1 MAASMNPGLG
11 RTHNRL
17 MTTDTSS
24 AAVRVHDRIM
34 GSLFVASGVLF
45 VLGVLNPAIVG
56 SWGDGP
62 AESLAVA
69 AAHKTAWYVT
79 TWLITL
85 SVVAGIAAVTMLARS
100 LRTELARVGLALYLA
115 GAALVLASMTFEL
128 TVTSSQIGVPVAPDW
143 YFGIQHWSDGLA
155 TAFFALLAP
164 AAMACLGVEMVRTR
178 RMPGW
183 TGIVFLV
190 AAVLLFG
197 QYAAFL
203 GALPFPQFLAFAAL
217 GGALL
222 ARRRRPAGAVLDGDS
237 DGDPADAA
245 GVLGR
250 AEDQGV
256 GPGGDPERFG
266 DLIEQ

>member
-1 MAASMNPGLG
+1 MN
-11 RTHNRL
+11 
-17 MTTDTSS
+17 TSTALTS
-24 AAVRVHDRIM
+24 ARDRVM
-34 GSLFVASGVLF
+34 GSLFLASGVTF
-45 VLGVLNPAIVG
+45 VLGVVNPAVIG
-56 SWGDGP
+56 SWGDSP
-62 AESLAVA
+62 DQALATAVG
-69 AAHKTAWYVT
+69 HKAAWYAS

-85 SVVAGIAAVTMLARS
+85 SVVAGLAAVTMLARS
-100 LRTELARVGLALYLA
+100 VRTDLARVGLVLYLA
-115 GAALVLASMTFEL
+115 GAALLLASMTFEL

-143 YFGIQHWSDGLA
+143 YFGIEKWADGLA

-164 AAMACLGVEMVRTR
+164 AAMACLGVEMIRTR
-178 RMPGW
+178 RTPAW
-183 TGIVFLV
+183 TGVVFGV
-190 AAVLLFG
+190 AAVVLFG

-217 GGALL
+217 GAALL
-222 ARRRRPAGAVLDGDS
+222 ARRRRKAGTGTGAGLDGDP

>member
-1 MAASMNPGLG
+1 
-11 RTHNRL
+11 
-17 MTTDTSS
+17 
-24 AAVRVHDRIM
+24 M
-34 GSLFVASGVLF
+34 GSLFLTSGVLF
-45 VLGVLNPAIVG
+45 VLGVLNPAVIG
-56 SWGDGP
+56 SWGDSP
-62 AESLAVA
+62 AASLAA
-69 AAHKTAWYVT
+69 AAGHKAAWYVT

-85 SVVAGIAAVTMLARS
+85 SVVAGIAAMTMLARS

-115 GAALVLASMTFEL
+115 GAGLVLASMTFEL

-143 YFGIQHWSDGLA
+143 YFGIQRWSDGLA

-164 AAMACLGVEMVRTR
+164 AAMACLGLEMVRTR
-178 RMPGW
+178 RTPAW
-183 TGIVFLV
+183 TGVVFLV
-190 AAVLLFG
+190 AAALLFG

-217 GGALL
+217 GLALL
-222 ARRRRPAGAVLDGDS
+222 ARRRRPAGTEAEAGSALDGDP

-250 AEDQGV
+250 AEDQRV

-266 DLIEQ
+266 DLIEE

>member
-1 MAASMNPGLG
+1 
-11 RTHNRL
+11 
-17 MTTDTSS
+17 
-24 AAVRVHDRIM
+24 M
-34 GSLFVASGVLF
+34 GSLFLASGVLF
-45 VLGVLNPAIVG
+45 VLGVVNPAVIG
-56 SWGDGP
+56 SWGDAP
-62 AESLAVA
+62 AASLAVA
-69 AAHKTAWYVT
+69 AGHKTAWYVT

-100 LRTELARVGLALYLA
+100 LRTDLARVGLALYLA
-115 GAALVLASMTFEL
+115 GAALLLASMTFEL
-128 TVTSSQIGVPVAPDW
+128 TVTSSQIGIPVAPDW
-143 YFGIQHWSDGLA
+143 YFGIEKWSDGLA

-164 AAMACLGVEMVRTR
+164 AAMACLGAEMVRTR
-178 RMPGW
+178 RMPAW

-217 GGALL
+217 GAALL
-222 ARRRRPAGAVLDGDS
+222 GRRRRPAETGAALDGDP

-250 AEDQGV
+250 AEHQGV

>member
-1 MAASMNPGLG
+1 
-11 RTHNRL
+11 
-17 MTTDTSS
+17 MTTQSSS
-24 AAVRVHDRIM
+24 AAVRARDRIM
-34 GSLFVASGVLF
+34 GSLFVVSGVLF
-45 VLGVLNPAIVG
+45 VLGVLNPAVIG
-56 SWGDGP
+56 SWGDSAGQ
-62 AESLAVA
+62 ALA
-69 AAHKTAWYVT
+69 AASGHKAAWYAS

-85 SVVAGIAAVTMLARS
+85 SVVAGLMAVTMLARS
-100 LRTELARVGLALYLA
+100 LRTGLAQAGLVLYLA
-115 GAALVLASMTFEL
+115 GAALLLASMTFEL

-143 YFGIQHWSDGLA
+143 YFGIERWSGGLA

-178 RMPGW
+178 RVPAW
-183 TGIVFLV
+183 TGVVFLV

-217 GGALL
+217 GAALL
-222 ARRRRPAGAVLDGDS
+222 TRRRPPAGTALHGDP
-237 DGDPADAA
+237 DGDPDDAA

>member
-1 MAASMNPGLG
+1 MN
-11 RTHNRL
+11 
-17 MTTDTSS
+17 TST
-24 AAVRVHDRIM
+24 ALTPARDRVM
-34 GSLFVASGVLF
+34 GSLFLASGVTF
-45 VLGVLNPAIVG
+45 VLGVVNPAVIG
-56 SWGDGP
+56 SWGDPPGQ
-62 AESLAVA
+62 ALA
-69 AAHKTAWYVT
+69 AAFGHKAAWYAS
-79 TWLITL
+79 TWLITV
-85 SVVAGIAAVTMLARS
+85 SVVAGVAAVTMLART
-100 LRTELARVGLALYLA
+100 LRTDLARIGQALYLA
-115 GAALVLASMTFEL
+115 GAALLLASMTFEL

-143 YFGIQHWSDGLA
+143 YFGIEKWADGLA

-164 AAMACLGVEMVRTR
+164 AAMACLGVEMIRTR
-178 RMPGW
+178 RTPAW
-183 TGIVFLV
+183 TGVVFGV

-217 GGALL
+217 GAALL
-222 ARRRRPAGAVLDGDS
+222 ARRRKAGTGVGTGAEAGAGAALNGDP

>member
-1 MAASMNPGLG
+1 
-11 RTHNRL
+11 
-17 MTTDTSS
+17 MTRDSSS
-24 AAVRVHDRIM
+24 ATRSAARRRDRIT
-34 GSLFVASGVLF
+34 GSLFLTSGILF
-45 VLGVLNPAIVG
+45 VLGVLNPAVIG
-56 SWGDGP
+56 SWGDSPGQ
-62 AESLAVA
+62 ALASA
-69 AAHKTAWYVT
+69 SGHKAAWYAS

-100 LRTELARVGLALYLA
+100 LRTDLARVGLALYLA

-143 YFGIQHWSDGLA
+143 YFGIEQWSDGLA

-178 RMPGW
+178 RLPAW

-197 QYAAFL
+197 QYEAFL
-203 GALPFPQFLAFAAL
+203 GALPFPQFLAFAVL
-217 GGALL
+217 GAALL
-222 ARRRRPAGAVLDGDS
+222 TRRRRPAETEAVLDGDP
-237 DGDPADAA
+237 DGDPADTA

>member
-1 MAASMNPGLG
+1 
-11 RTHNRL
+11 
-17 MTTDTSS
+17 
-24 AAVRVHDRIM
+24 VI
-34 GSLFVASGVLF
+34 
-45 VLGVLNPAIVG
+45 G
-56 SWGDGP
+56 SWGDPPGQ
-62 AESLAVA
+62 ALA
-69 AAHKTAWYVT
+69 AAFGHKAAWYAS
-79 TWLITL
+79 TWLITV
-85 SVVAGIAAVTMLARS
+85 SVVAGVAGVTMLART
-100 LRTELARVGLALYLA
+100 LRTDLARVGQALYLA
-115 GAALVLASMTFEL
+115 GAALLLASMTFEL

-143 YFGIQHWSDGLA
+143 YFGIEKWADGLA

-164 AAMACLGVEMVRTR
+164 AAMACLGVEMIRTR
-178 RMPGW
+178 RTPAW
-183 TGIVFLV
+183 TGVVFLV

-222 ARRRRPAGAVLDGDS
+222 ARRRRKAGTGAGAGAGDALDGDP
-237 DGDPADAA
+237 DGDPDDAA

>member
-1 MAASMNPGLG
+1 MN
-11 RTHNRL
+11 
-17 MTTDTSS
+17 TST
-24 AAVRVHDRIM
+24 ALTPARDRVM
-34 GSLFVASGVLF
+34 GSLFLASGVTF
-45 VLGVLNPAIVG
+45 VLGVVNPAVIG
-56 SWGDGP
+56 SWGDSP
-62 AESLAVA
+62 DQVLATAVGHKA
-69 AAHKTAWYVT
+69 AWCASA
-79 TWLITL
+79 WLITL
-85 SVVAGIAAVTMLARS
+85 SVVAGVAGVTMLART
-100 LRTELARVGLALYLA
+100 LRTDLARVGQALYLA
-115 GAALVLASMTFEL
+115 GAALLLASMTFEL

-143 YFGIQHWSDGLA
+143 YFGIEKWADGLA

-164 AAMACLGVEMVRTR
+164 AAMACLGVEMIRTR
-178 RMPGW
+178 RPPAW
-183 TGIVFLV
+183 TGVVFGV

-217 GGALL
+217 GAALL
-222 ARRRRPAGAVLDGDS
+222 ARRRRKAGTGAGTGAEAGAALNGDP

-250 AEDQGV
+250 AQDQGV

>member
-1 MAASMNPGLG
+1 
-11 RTHNRL
+11 
-17 MTTDTSS
+17 
-24 AAVRVHDRIM
+24 M
-34 GSLFVASGVLF
+34 GSLFVLSGVLF
-45 VLGVLNPAIVG
+45 LLGVLNPAVIG
-56 SWGDGP
+56 SWGDSP
-62 AESLAVA
+62 EQALASA
-69 AAHKTAWYVT
+69 FGHKAAWYAS

-85 SVVAGIAAVTMLARS
+85 SVVAGLMAVTMLARS
-100 LRTELARVGLALYLA
+100 LRTDLARAGLVLYLA

-143 YFGIQHWSDGLA
+143 YFGIEQWSDGLA

-178 RMPGW
+178 RVPAW

-197 QYAAFL
+197 QYATFR

-217 GGALL
+217 GAALL
-222 ARRRRPAGAVLDGDS
+222 ARRRRPAETEAGAEAGTGAGLDGDA

-245 GVLGR
+245 GMLGR
-250 AEDQGV
+250 AHDQGV
-256 GPGGDPERFG
+256 GPGSDPERFG

>member
-1 MAASMNPGLG
+1 
-11 RTHNRL
+11 
-17 MTTDTSS
+17 
-24 AAVRVHDRIM
+24 M
-34 GSLFVASGVLF
+34 GSLFLASGVLF
-45 VLGVLNPAIVG
+45 VLGVVNPAVIG
-56 SWGDGP
+56 SWGDSP
-62 AESLAVA
+62 AASLAVA
-69 AAHKTAWYVT
+69 AGHKAAWYVT

-100 LRTELARVGLALYLA
+100 LRTDLARVGLALYLA
-115 GAALVLASMTFEL
+115 GAALLLASMTFEL
-128 TVTSSQIGVPVAPDW
+128 TVTSSQVGVPVAPDW
-143 YFGIQHWSDGLA
+143 YFGIEKWSDGLA

-164 AAMACLGVEMVRTR
+164 AAMACLGAEMVRTR
-178 RMPGW
+178 RMPAW

-217 GGALL
+217 GAALL
-222 ARRRRPAGAVLDGDS
+222 GRRRRPTGAETGAETGAGAGAALDGDP

>member
-1 MAASMNPGLG
+1 M
-11 RTHNRL
+11 H
-17 MTTDTSS
+17 TST
-24 AAVRVHDRIM
+24 APTPARDRVM
-34 GSLFVASGVLF
+34 GSLFLASGVTF
-45 VLGVLNPAIVG
+45 VLGVVNPAVIG
-56 SWGDGP
+56 SWGDSP
-62 AESLAVA
+62 AQALATAVG
-69 AAHKTAWYVT
+69 HKAAWYAS
-79 TWLITL
+79 TWLLTL
-85 SVVAGIAAVTMLARS
+85 SVVAGLAAVTMLARS
-100 LRTELARVGLALYLA
+100 LRTDLARVGLVLYLA
-115 GAALVLASMTFEL
+115 GAALLLASMTFEL

-143 YFGIQHWSDGLA
+143 YFGIEKWADGLA

-164 AAMACLGVEMVRTR
+164 AAMACLGVEMIRTR
-178 RMPGW
+178 RTPAW
-183 TGIVFLV
+183 TGAVFLV
-190 AAVLLFG
+190 AAVVLFG

-217 GGALL
+217 GAALL
-222 ARRRRPAGAVLDGDS
+222 ARRRLDGDP

>member
-1 MAASMNPGLG
+1 
-11 RTHNRL
+11 
-17 MTTDTSS
+17 MTRDSSS
-24 AAVRVHDRIM
+24 AAARRRDRIT
-34 GSLFVASGVLF
+34 GALFLTSGVLF
-45 VLGVLNPAIVG
+45 VLGVLNPAVIG
-56 SWGDGP
+56 SWGDSP
-62 AESLAVA
+62 AESLAMA
-69 AAHKTAWYVT
+69 AGHKTAWYVT

-100 LRTELARVGLALYLA
+100 LRTDLARVGLALYLA

-143 YFGIQHWSDGLA
+143 YFGIEQWSDGLA

-164 AAMACLGVEMVRTR
+164 AAMAGLGAEMVRTR
-178 RMPGW
+178 RLPAW
-183 TGIVFLV
+183 TGIAFLV

-197 QYAAFL
+197 QYAAFR
-203 GALPFPQFLAFAAL
+203 GALPFPQFLAFAVL
-217 GGALL
+217 GAALL
-222 ARRRRPAGAVLDGDS
+222 ARRRRPAGTEAVLDGDP
-237 DGDPADAA
+237 DGDPADTA